1 MVMNDSRIPVTILTG
16 FLGSGKT
23 TLLNHLIRQSQDKRI
38 AVIENEFGEINIDS
52 DLVIN
57 KDGSVFEL
65 SNGCVCCSLNGELTE
80 TLYMLLERQEKIDCL
95 IIETTGIAD
104 PGPVALSFLSDEQI
118 QDSYRLDAVVTV
130 VDTQQIERQLES
142 QPEVGKQVA
151 LADVLLFNKTQEVEP
166 YVLDTAKNIVKRIN
180 PQAIVLEANYGKIQ
194 PALLLDKQAFDP
206 ETVLKQEWKKPS
218 PQLVLAQ
225 DYKHTQHVA
234 LNSHSF
240 ELAEPLDLI
249 RFDTWIATMLYLNA
263 TTLFRI
269 KGILNVAEMD
279 EKIVFQSVYNQYV
292 SQSAGKWA
300 IDELR
305 STRIVFI
312 GKNLDR
318 SLLEKGLNQC
328 IYSEANYE

>member
-1 MVMNDSRIPVTILTG
+1 MSDPRIPVTILTG

-23 TLLNHLIRQSQDKRI
+23 TLLNHLIRQSADRRI

-65 SNGCVCCSLNGELTE
+65 SNGCVCCSLNGELTD
-80 TLYMLLERQEKIDCL
+80 TLYMLLERQEKIDYL

-180 PQAIVLEANYGKIQ
+180 PQAIVLEANYAKIDPQ
-194 PALLLDKQAFDP
+194 LLLDKQAFDP
-206 ETVLKQEWKKPS
+206 ETVLKQEWKKPT
-218 PQLVLAQ
+218 PQLVLAP

-240 ELAEPLDLI
+240 ELTEPLDLI

-263 TTLFRI
+263 NTLFRI

-300 IDELR
+300 ADEPR

-318 SLLEKGLNQC
+318 ALLEKGLSQC